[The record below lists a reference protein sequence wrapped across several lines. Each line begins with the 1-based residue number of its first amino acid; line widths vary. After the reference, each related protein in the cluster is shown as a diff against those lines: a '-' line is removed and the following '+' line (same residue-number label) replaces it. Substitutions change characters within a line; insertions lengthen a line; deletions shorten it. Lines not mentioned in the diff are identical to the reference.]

1 MSARSGPSRGVLP
14 VAGRRLGALLL
25 VAGVLGAPGVAHAAV
40 TFDRAFG
47 IGVDTGAGVFE
58 NCTTASTCQAGT
70 GGGGGGAIESPHGV
84 AVDAQGR
91 ILVAD
96 QTNNRVDRFAV
107 AGDGTVSFDRAFGV
121 GVDTGGA
128 AFENCTAVSGCQAGT
143 ASPDAGGMNT
153 PNAVAV
159 DAQGRILVADPLNL
173 GVDRVA
179 VAGDGTVSFDRAFG
193 IGVDTGAG
201 VFENCTTASG
211 CQAGSVSAD
220 AGGMRSAEGVAVDAQ
235 RRILVVDHDRVDRF
249 AVAGDGTVSFD
260 RAFGIGVD
268 TGGAAFENCTTASG
282 CQAANGSSDAGGMT
296 GPAGVAVDPR
306 GGILVT
312 NANDSRVNR
321 YAVAGDGTVSFDRAF
336 GIDVDP
342 SDGNTGDF
350 ENCTT
355 ASGCRGGAV
364 TPAAGGMNTP
374 VGVAADAQGRIL
386 VTDIVY
392 ARVTRF
398 AVAGDGSISVD
409 RVFGIDVDPSDG
421 NTGDFE
427 NCTTASGC
435 QAGTG
440 SAAAGGMTAPTGVA
454 VDALGRI
461 LITDAGDHRV
471 DRFSPG
477 PTVTV
482 TKVLAPTTDPGTFD
496 LRVDAVVVRAAAT
509 HGQSGSLQV
518 ADGVDVTISERAAS
532 GQLSDYDATVDCG
545 GGPQPGT
552 SLTVTN
558 VTANVY
564 CIIVNVRKAAGPGP
578 GGGPPIDTV
587 VPVLASASLTNR
599 TFAVDTRGAAETAV
613 TARARK
619 GTVFRY
625 TLSEAARVVFT
636 IERATGG
643 RKVGRSCR
651 KQTRS
656 NRKRRRCTRFVRA
669 GRFATQSAAGANRHR
684 FSGKIGRKSLKPGKY
699 RATLVATDAAGNRS
713 APRRLNFKVVKR

>member
-1 MSARSGPSRGVLP
+1 
-14 VAGRRLGALLL
+14 LGALLL

-159 DAQGRILVADPLNL
+159 DAQGRILVADPLN
-173 GVDRVA
+173 
-179 VAGDGTVSFDRAFG
+179 
-193 IGVDTGAG
+193 
-201 VFENCTTASG
+201 
-211 CQAGSVSAD
+211 
-220 AGGMRSAEGVAVDAQ
+220 
-235 RRILVVDHDRVDRF
+235 HRVDRF